1 LTRIKQDSWPGT
13 DGGFT
18 TAKYAN
24 PPEAELLPEFG
35 PEEDG
40 EGGDEDATGAGVG
53 DVKTK
58 DVAGDQFANQ
68 IEDESQDLGHG

>member
-1 LTRIKQDSWPGT
+1 MIRRS
-13 DGGFT
+13 
-18 TAKYAN
+18 A
-24 PPEAELLPEFG
+24 EFG

-40 EGGDEDATGAGVG
+40 EGGDEDGQDDAAGASVG

-58 DVAGDQFANQ
+58 DVGRDQFANQ